1 MAERLFGLE
10 TEYAFSALGPRGV
23 RVGQGSALSRFM
35 ELARENLPHLPDR
48 GSSGVFLQNGSRLYL
63 DCGGHPE
70 LASPELANP
79 WDACRYA
86 LAGDRIVAMI
96 ADRLAAGERAVE
108 QVVLTRG
115 NVCYSPASRS
125 TWGSHESY
133 GHRMAPAALPDDLIP
148 HLVSRVIYTGA
159 GGFDNRSPGIEF
171 LISPRVAHLAQVIS
185 SSSTSARGIFHTKD
199 ESLSGDGYHRLHVLC
214 GESVCSQTALWLKTA
229 ITTLVVALA
238 EAGLRPCREITL
250 ADPLQAMQRFA
261 ADPTCTARVLSA
273 DRRAWT
279 AIGMQRHIL
288 RQIEAHLGHTV
299 MPPWAPQACERLRQ
313 VLDRLEEGAQGVAK
327 TLDWAIKLSLYREF
341 ARRQGICWESLPK
354 WNRLQ
359 RVLENVPLARGD
371 GNAGLSLDEELLN
384 PNGPVQL
391 DVDRLAWVLQQEGL
405 ALDELKAVLALR
417 RRLFDLDTR
426 FAQLG
431 PQGLF
436 AALDQA
442 GAGAR
447 RAGRR

>member
-1 MAERLFGLE
+1 
-10 TEYAFSALGPRGV
+10 
-23 RVGQGSALSRFM
+23 
-35 ELARENLPHLPDR
+35 
-48 GSSGVFLQNGSRLYL
+48 
-63 DCGGHPE
+63 
-70 LASPELANP
+70 
-79 WDACRYA
+79 
-86 LAGDRIVAMI
+86 
-96 ADRLAAGERAVE
+96 
-108 QVVLTRG
+108 
-115 NVCYSPASRS
+115 
-125 TWGSHESY
+125 
-133 GHRMAPAALPDDLIP
+133 
-148 HLVSRVIYTGA
+148 
-159 GGFDNRSPGIEF
+159 
-171 LISPRVAHLAQVIS
+171 
-185 SSSTSARGIFHTKD
+185 
-199 ESLSGDGYHRLHVLC
+199 
-214 GESVCSQTALWLKTA
+214 
-229 ITTLVVALA
+229 
-238 EAGLRPCREITL
+238 
-250 ADPLQAMQRFA
+250 MQRFA